1 VKKGRTQTY
10 RTRGRSANK
19 YSSGD
24 RQKNKST
31 AAVAEVRRGSKGGSG
46 GGGGSVSV

>member
-1 VKKGRTQTY
+1 MKKGRTQTY
-10 RTRGRSANK
+10 RTRGRSVSK

-31 AAVAEVRRGSKGGSG
+31 AAVAEVRRGSKGG